1 MYGMWPQG
9 LGKPRAFFRLRMA
22 HFRFVTWRYQ
32 VRVVEPLATFGL
44 AYLAYLAADLFNWS
58 GILSL
63 IGTWPHRKLEI
74 AAGYLKGQSHRI
86 LGYILASGKLN

>member
-1 MYGMWPQG
+1 M
-9 LGKPRAFFRLRMA
+9 
-22 HFRFVTWRYQ
+22 
-32 VRVVEPLATFGL
+32 EPLATFGL

-74 AAGYLKGQSHRI
+74 TAEYVTYQFLMEERWLVDGGEVAQW
-86 LGYILASGKLN
+86 